1 MYKNVHRINF
11 IKKIECEYAR
21 IFAASSRTH
30 TVPHRAAPRHE
41 RSPPPSTDGRA
52 KRVLSGAG
60 EGASIVLA
68 KRGFDALESLAQI
81 GDFLPALKRAGLP
94 AS

>member
-1 MYKNVHRINF
+1 M
-11 IKKIECEYAR
+11 
-21 IFAASSRTH
+21 
-30 TVPHRAAPRHE
+30 
-41 RSPPPSTDGRA
+41 
-52 KRVLSGAG
+52 LSGAG